1 MYAVE
6 LLHNRK
12 QIINIIY
19 MKQALNMAEKVLLLS
34 FIFTLLL
41 LAARAVYYH
50 SHMYMFYPWNLLLA
64 AVPVF
69 FSRRLTKINTVN
81 LKSIAFFMG
90 WLLFFPNAPYLLT
103 DVLHFRQRAGIP
115 LWYDLLLVL
124 SAAWAGLAAC
134 FTSLLQVEAF
144 ITRLTGKKPGAAVI
158 AVLLFAT
165 SSGIYLG
172 RFLRYNSWDVFV
184 KPLRLTG
191 LAAQYILVP
200 FNHIKAWA
208 FSAICTA
215 LLLLIY
221 NTIKALPLL
230 FTTGQTANNVE

>member
-1 MYAVE
+1 M
-6 LLHNRK
+6 
-12 QIINIIY
+12 
-19 MKQALNMAEKVLLLS
+19 LS
-34 FIFTLLL
+34 VIFTLLL

-50 SHMYMFYPWNLLLA
+50 SHMYMFYPWNLFLA
-64 AVPVF
+64 VVPVF
-69 FSRRLTKINTVN
+69 FSRQLNKTNKLS
-81 LKSIAFFMG
+81 LKSIAFFAG

-115 LWYDLLLVL
+115 LWYDLMLVL
-124 SAAWAGLAAC
+124 SATWAGLAAC
-134 FTSLLQVEAF
+134 FISLLQAEAF
-144 ITRLTGKKPGAAVI
+144 ITRLTGKKLSAAIV
-158 AVLLFAT
+158 AVLLFTT

-172 RFLRYNSWDVFV
+172 RFLRYNSWDVFI

-191 LAAQYILVP
+191 LAAQYILMP

-221 NTIKALPLL
+221 RTIKALPLL
-230 FTTGQTANNVE
+230 FMPAQTAGNVK

>member
-1 MYAVE
+1 
-6 LLHNRK
+6 
-12 QIINIIY
+12 
-19 MKQALNMAEKVLLLS
+19 MKQALNKAEEVLLLS
-34 FIFTLLL
+34 VIFTLLL

-50 SHMYMFYPWNLLLA
+50 SHMYMFYPWNLFLA
-64 AVPVF
+64 IVPVF
-69 FSRRLTKINTVN
+69 FSRLLNKTNKLN
-81 LKSIAFFMG
+81 LKSIALFAG

-115 LWYDLLLVL
+115 LWYDLLLVF

-134 FTSLLQVEAF
+134 FISLLQAEAF
-144 ITRLTGKKPGAAVI
+144 ITTLTGKKPSAIII
-158 AVLLFAT
+158 AVLLFTT

-184 KPLRLTG
+184 KPRQLTG
-191 LAAQYILVP
+191 LAAQYILMP
-200 FNHIKAWA
+200 FSHIKAWA

-221 NTIKALPLL
+221 RTIKALPLL
-230 FTTGQTANNVE
+230 FTPAQSVNHTA